1 MPCDQQFLMT
11 VSWKDADV
19 SVLKAALI
27 RAGFTIYS
35 ENAEGNHLYF
45 RNNTG
50 LRGQFVNG
58 AFVVPQGT
66 DLAPIKA
73 EYSKEAVE
81 RAAAKFN
88 WKVKKVNTNKYLLTR
103 RAY

>member
-1 MPCDQQFLMT
+1 MMT
-11 VSWKDADV
+11 VDWKQADPG
-19 SVLKAALI
+19 VLKAALI

-35 ENAEGNHLYF
+35 ENPEGTHLYF
-45 RNNTG
+45 RNNAG

-58 AFVVPQGT
+58 SFLVPQGT

-88 WKVKKVNTNKYLLTR
+88 WRVKKVTENKYLLSR
-103 RAY
+103 KAY

>member
-1 MPCDQQFLMT
+1 MT
-11 VSWKDADV
+11 VDWKQADPG
-19 SVLKAALI
+19 VLKAALI
-27 RAGFTIYS
+27 RAGFEIYS

-45 RNNTG
+45 RNNLG

-73 EYSKEAVE
+73 AYSKEAVE
-81 RAAAKFN
+81 RAASKFN
-88 WKVKKVNTNKYLLTR
+88 WKVKKVTENKYLLSR
-103 RAY
+103 RAF